1 MASDLFEP
9 GKPLDFLTN
18 SGCQK
23 KSSISSL
30 NQSSLL
36 MAGVRPRGCLDYA
49 SLMLQTLAICQI
61 PWESSPLQQRGPSFF
76 GNIEPPVPQQLPE
89 ATRRV
94 IPGPISTPNAGHADV
109 GLILSANDESSPVE
123 REGQHLCRLKD
134 QPFLCQGS
142 DFS

>member
-1 MASDLFEP
+1 MCP
-9 GKPLDFLTN
+9 
-18 SGCQK
+18 K

-30 NQSSLL
+30 GTLSPLL
-36 MAGVRPRGCLDYA
+36 MAGVRSLESLDYA
-49 SLMLQTLAICQI
+49 SLMLQTLTICQI

-109 GLILSANDESSPVE
+109 GLILSADDESGPVE

-142 DFS
+142 DFSQDVGRVRDMV